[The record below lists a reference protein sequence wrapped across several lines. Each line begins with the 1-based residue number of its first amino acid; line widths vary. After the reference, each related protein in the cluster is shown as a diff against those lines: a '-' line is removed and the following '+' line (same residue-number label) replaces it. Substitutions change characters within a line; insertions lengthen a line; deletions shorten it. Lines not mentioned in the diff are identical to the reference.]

1 MATTAL
7 LWAVHHDFLRYMSR
21 IEDGQ
26 VAVVDGAQQL
36 PDTDAAAPTRNRRAS
51 PEGLPK
57 LSIVFGTESG
67 IAELVAEELGAA
79 LSEHLDVTVR
89 DIASLDPQDPAS
101 ALELEVPHLMICST
115 YGDGE
120 LPVSARPF
128 CQALREQAPSLE
140 GLRYAVFGL
149 GDHSYHATYSR
160 GGEILD
166 ETLRACGAQGV
177 GNFGRHDAAAAIPPH
192 DAARAWAQGAVEEL
206 TGVAQALG

>member
-1 MATTAL
+1 MDSEAA
-7 LWAVHHDFLRYMSR
+7 
-21 IEDGQ
+21 GG
-26 VAVVDGAQQL
+26 VAAVDGAQQL
-36 PDTDAAAPTRNRRAS
+36 PDTDAAAPTRTRRAS

-67 IAELVAEELGAA
+67 NAELVAEELGAA

-89 DIASLDPQDPAS
+89 DIASLDAQDPAS

-128 CQALREQAPSLE
+128 CQALREQAPSLA
-140 GLRYAVFGL
+140 GPRYAVFGL
-149 GDHSYHATYSR
+149 GDHSCHATYSR
-160 GGEILD
+160 RGEILD
-166 ETLRACGAQGV
+166 ETLRACGAQRV
-177 GNFGRHDAAAAIPPH
+177 GEFGRHDAAAAIPPH